1 MRDCPDERPL
11 YWKTTPFLRAEFL
24 CDTFPFRF
32 LDNGPL
38 SKDQYTCKSWDCEPL
53 YMVVC
58 CAVCRVY
65 NFMAAFFFF
74 KHSIILFLS
83 VHVYMYVGAG
93 VCVCVFLLGR
103 WKTAYLSCCAVFLC
117 KYMQHSCDDVSLC
130 VLFILLCSSCL
141 QQFLLFLKCSA
152 YLMCGCK
159 HITALWQFWAC
170 LIWSFYIA
178 GLHVLWI

>member
-1 MRDCPDERPL
+1 MTPSPL
-11 YWKTTPFLRAEFL
+11 DSLIMDPSARTSTRARVETVNLFIWWSAVQFAEF
-24 CDTFPFRF
+24 T
-32 LDNGPL
+32 
-38 SKDQYTCKSWDCEPL
+38 TSWQL
-53 YMVVC
+53 
-58 CAVCRVY
+58 
-65 NFMAAFFFF
+65 FFFF

-93 VCVCVFLLGR
+93 VCVFLLGR

-159 HITALWQFWAC
+159 HITAL
-170 LIWSFYIA
+170 
-178 GLHVLWI
+178 